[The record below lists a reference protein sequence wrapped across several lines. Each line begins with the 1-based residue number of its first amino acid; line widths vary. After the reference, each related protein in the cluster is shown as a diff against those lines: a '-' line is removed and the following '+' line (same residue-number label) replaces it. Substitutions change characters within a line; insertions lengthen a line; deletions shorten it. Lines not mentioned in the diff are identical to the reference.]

1 MEFLDIMS
9 EQFESIYSDEE
20 LDSQTI
26 TITFDDIAKIIEF
39 ANMPLPELLLDIFR
53 TGKSYGIAPIEE
65 NVVIQFL
72 DIYDIMSDDIFY
84 PHFIKQMKKGIIFAN
99 DLGDDL
105 YFYGEGKDG
114 IGIYVVEGT
123 VGDYYNYAIKL
134 ADTFE
139 DLFIRGIGID
149 ALIKRY

>member
-72 DIYDIMSDDIFY
+72 
-84 PHFIKQMKKGIIFAN
+84 N
-99 DLGDDL
+99 
-105 YFYGEGKDG
+105 
-114 IGIYVVEGT
+114 IYVI
-123 VGDYYNYAIKL
+123 A
-134 ADTFE
+134 F
-139 DLFIRGIGID
+139 
-149 ALIKRY
+149 